1 MQRRSPALVQLRA
14 RQHRCNLTPSEAA
27 LWQLIRGCRLGVWF
41 RRQVPIGRF
50 IVDFLAPTRRLV
62 IEVDGGYH
70 VTRAGADGRRT
81 QQLARLGYRVLR
93 LEAAVVLANPA
104 VALAIVQA
112 ALLE

>member
-1 MQRRSPALVQLRA
+1 MHRRSPALVQFRA

-27 LWQLIRGCRLGVWF
+27 LWQLIRGCRLGVGF

-50 IVDFLAPTRRLV
+50 IVDFLAPSRRLV

-70 VTRAGADGRRT
+70 ATRASADARRD
-81 QQLARLGYRVLR
+81 QHLARLGYRVLR
-93 LEAAVVLANPA
+93 LEVALVVRQPA
-104 VALAIVQA
+104 VALALIQA

>member
-1 MQRRSPALVQLRA
+1 MDGLRPA
-14 RQHRCNLTPSEAA
+14 RCRPRDAY
-27 LWQLIRGCRLGVWF
+27 
-41 RRQVPIGRF
+41 
-50 IVDFLAPTRRLV
+50 LV

-104 VALAIVQA
+104 VALAVVQA